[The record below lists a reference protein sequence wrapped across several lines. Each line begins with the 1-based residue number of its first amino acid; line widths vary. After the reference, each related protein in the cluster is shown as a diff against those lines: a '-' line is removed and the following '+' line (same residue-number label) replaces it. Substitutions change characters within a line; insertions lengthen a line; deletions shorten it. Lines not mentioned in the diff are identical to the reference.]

1 MPFLPCGKKHEPES
15 KKRRHTAENDQR
27 APWIMVKRIGAYG
40 LCYSPDS
47 KATKDPTNEDL

>member
-1 MPFLPCGKKHEPES
+1 MPFLPCVKKHEPKS

-27 APWIMVKRIGAYG
+27 APRVMVKRIGAYG

-47 KATKDPTNEDL
+47 KATKDPTYEDL